1 MNQPAANVMALIN
14 YYNNSIK
21 I

>member
-14 YYNNSIK
+14 YCNNSIK